1 MKSRTLSLVLLF
13 LPSLL
18 FAISPKYKEWA
29 ASPQAYFM
37 TKAERAQWATV
48 VTDADA
54 EKFVN
59 DFVASRGPGFADMV
73 ADRVANA
80 DKYLTIGKKPGSQ
93 TLRGKLIVLLGPPTA
108 IKTETKKG
116 RVDRSTPVGGYGDM
130 GGGSPGAAG
139 GGTGGEGAS
148 VGDMMS
154 AAQQSDMGGR
164 RSYVE
169 YTITYGGD
177 NLPAAYAKGVTVKID
192 ADPTNGDDWTPD
204 RKAQSELEQLFDA
217 VAASRAAAAKPAQ

>member
-1 MKSRTLSLVLLF
+1 MRSRTFSLVLLF

-37 TKAERAQWATV
+37 TKAERAQWAGI

-54 EKFVN
+54 EKFIN

-80 DKYLTIGKKPGSQ
+80 DKYLTVGKKPGSQ
-93 TLRGKLIVLLGPPTA
+93 TLRGKVIVLLGPPTA

-116 RVDRSTPVGGYGDM
+116 RTDRFTPVGGYGGDSGGPGAS
-130 GGGSPGAAG
+130 GGGAG
-139 GGTGGEGAS
+139 GE
-148 VGDMMS
+148 
-154 AAQQSDMGGR
+154 
-164 RSYVE
+164 
-169 YTITYGGD
+169 
-177 NLPAAYAKGVTVKID
+177 
-192 ADPTNGDDWTPD
+192 
-204 RKAQSELEQLFDA
+204 
-217 VAASRAAAAKPAQ
+217 

>member
-18 FAISPKYKEWA
+18 FALSPKYKEWA

-37 TKAERAQWATV
+37 TKAERAQWAAI

-59 DFVASRGPGFADMV
+59 DYLASRGPGFADQV

-80 DKYLTIGKKPGSQ
+80 DKYLTIGKKPASQ

-116 RVDRSTPVGGYGDM
+116 RVDRSAPVGGYGGSSDVS
-130 GGGSPGAAG
+130 GGGFGGSGQGA
-139 GGTGGEGAS
+139 T
-148 VGDMMS
+148 VGDMMQ
-154 AAQQSDMGGR
+154 AAQQSDMSGKR
-164 RSYVE
+164 TYIE
-169 YTITYGGD
+169 YTMTYAGE
-177 NLPAAYAKGVTVKID
+177 NLPPAYAKGVTLKVD
-192 ADPTNGDDWTPD
+192 ADPQTGEDWVTD
-204 RKAQSELEQLFDA
+204 RKAQNDLEQLFEA
-217 VAASRAAAAKPAQ
+217 VAAARAAAAKPAQ

>member
-1 MKSRTLSLVLLF
+1 MRSRTLSLVLLF

-18 FAISPKYKEWA
+18 LALSPKYKEWA

-54 EKFVN
+54 EKFIN

-73 ADRVANA
+73 ADRVTNA

-93 TLRGKLIVLLGPPTA
+93 TLRGKLIVLLGPPTG
-108 IKTETKKG
+108 IKTENKKG
-116 RVDRSTPVGGYGDM
+116 RVDRSAPVGGYG
-130 GGGSPGAAG
+130 GSSTSVAGAG
-139 GGTGGEGAS
+139 GLGGGGEGAS
-148 VGDMMS
+148 VGDMMQAS
-154 AAQQSDMGGR
+154 QQTDMSGR
-164 RSYVE
+164 RAYVE
-169 YTITYGGD
+169 YTITYGGET
-177 NLPAAYAKGVTVKID
+177 LPAAYAKGVTVKID

-204 RKAQSELEQLFDA
+204 RKAQSELDQLFEA
-217 VAASRAAAAKPAQ
+217 AAASRAPAAKPAQ

>member
-1 MKSRTLSLVLLF
+1 MRSRTFSLVLLF

-37 TKAERAQWATV
+37 TKAERAQWAGV
-48 VTDADA
+48 VTDAEA
-54 EKFVN
+54 EKFIN

-73 ADRVANA
+73 SDRVANA

-116 RVDRSTPVGGYGDM
+116 RTDRLSPVGGYGDL
-130 GGGSPGAAG
+130 GGGNPGSGG
-139 GGTGGEGAS
+139 GGTGGQGAS
-148 VGDMMS
+148 VGDMIS
-154 AAQQSDMGGR
+154 AANQSGMSGKQG
-164 RSYVE
+164 YVE
-169 YTITYGGD
+169 YSITYGGD
-177 NLPAAYAKGVTVKID
+177 NLPSTYAKGVTVKID
-192 ADPTNGDDWTPD
+192 ADPQTGEDWTPD
-204 RKAQSELEQLFDA
+204 RKSLSELEQLFE
-217 VAASRAAAAKPAQ
+217 AAAGSRAAAKPAQ